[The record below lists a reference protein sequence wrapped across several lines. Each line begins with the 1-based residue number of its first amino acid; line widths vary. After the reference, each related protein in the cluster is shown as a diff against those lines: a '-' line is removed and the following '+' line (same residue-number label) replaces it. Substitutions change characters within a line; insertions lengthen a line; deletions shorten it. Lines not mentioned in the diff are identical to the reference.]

1 MLKVLAV
8 LFVVSGLCA
17 CVPTATPTPLPS
29 TPDARAT
36 DTEIAASIFAT
47 QTASVPTPT
56 RTNTPT
62 PIPTSTPTPTSTL
75 TPTST
80 PTPTRIPPQIT
91 TYQTVNV
98 RQGPGVQFAVLRTLR
113 SNTLATIIGKNA
125 DGGWFQIAYPDS
137 SNPGWVS
144 STVVR
149 VIGSVDSLPVIGAI
163 PLPKV
168 SGNAVIAP
176 QIPTPTA
183 TKIPPIVAPVPS
195 DGAPANPWGYNF
207 TCCKFIY
214 WPPPNFCSYFGCI
227 GNFWNGNGYVIQ
239 CKDGMFSKSGGIRG
253 SCSYHGGNNRPLY
266 AP

>member
-1 MLKVLAV
+1 LKRLSALLLVIL
-8 LFVVSGLCA
+8 GLCA
-17 CVPTATPTPLPS
+17 CSPTTTPTLLPP
-29 TPDARAT
+29 TPDVQAT
-36 DTEIAASIFAT
+36 GTQIAARISGT

-75 TPTST
+75 TPTH
-80 PTPTRIPPQIT
+80 IPPQIT

-125 DGGWFQIAYPDS
+125 GGGWFQIAYPDS

-149 VIGSVDSLPVIGAI
+149 VIGSVDSLPVIAAI
-163 PLPKV
+163 PLPKT

-176 QIPTPTA
+176 QIPTPRWTA
-183 TKIPPIVAPVPS
+183 TKIPPIVARVPS

-214 WPPPNFCSYFGCI
+214 SPPPNFCSYFGCI
-227 GNFWNGNGYVIQ
+227 ENFWKGNGYVIQ
-239 CKDGMFSKSGGIRG
+239 CKDGTFSKSGGLKG
-253 SCSYHGGNNRPLY
+253 SCSSHGGNNRPLY